1 MSFLSGLIGGAVGS
15 AVSSAIKNQNK
26 GSSSSS
32 GSSGGSSSSS
42 AKYPSTTVSKP
53 SSKPSYDS
61 NIDYQ
66 AEIDKAV
73 ADGDYAKA
81 AIYEQQRNQKIKDM
95 GLNYGTTNKYS
106 QYLNGGSGSSGSS
119 NIRLPGLG
127 GDLVSGVMGNVMG
140 NIFGQTAGSLVSG
153 SNNQQSAGHPVI
165 NWNPNEAPYYGNY
178 TGQTWS
184 KDVDHMA
191 RMEDAAKNKNWAAAA
206 IEEQN
211 RNNKID
217 ALGLPYE
224 KTYKYVQ
231 YLGGTSLKSIADLY
245 DPVTKTFHITADDP
259 NSKNTGAGKGLTEAD
274 LTWAKG
280 SAAYNQDFKKYMD
293 DMAARIAVYEAS
305 SDPVLRAHLPGMYNA
320 MANYENQRNAKLI
333 AMGRGDLVTN
343 DWQAY
348 SHSTKGWEKDIN
360 DVGNGA
366 GMLSAEQI
374 AGAEQTAA
382 KLQNAF
388 EQATNDYQR
397 EEIWKDLASLNLMLG
412 RAWDASTR
420 QWSASTVSPVKDYYG
435 SSGGAYSYGAMTN
448 GSMTGDAAQA
458 LARQLQQDRLT
469 ARDNYGSDGVNW
481 YDNPESLLSGK
492 PRIPA
497 NGNLWP
503 NVNGWTIPDL
513 QSDFEMA
520 KVRGDQAAMDAAH
533 AAAEAIRQSQGY
545 SGGPDGS
552 QKISLNGTESTGSKL
567 DHALGLP
574 GLGGNMVSNVVG
586 NVVGNAL
593 GSLVPGALAGQ
604 QTGAV
609 QMPQVTTDDYLD
621 EYYAAQQGYRDYMEQ
636 AAQNAQSAIQA
647 GVDSAV
653 AGLNNQKGTIQ
664 QAGDVANQAAQ
675 QTYMDVINPNGATAE
690 QLAALGLRSSG
701 LTESSVISA
710 GNTLQSSI
718 NSNLQNVNNQLAQI
732 DLAITQAKSQ
742 GNIAAAQALEQYYSQ
757 IASQMMNDA
766 NTILAYR
773 QNQQAQQ
780 MQYQQWLYEMQQSA
794 TQNAW
799 NQQFQ
804 QQQFDWDKQQAQW
817 GQYNTES
824 DRRLQNQMSNRNAL
838 LALMQYGYKPTAQ
851 DAANTGYTLA
861 QLNAMYNSIKNAIQ
875 SGLYG

>member
-1 MSFLSGLIGGAVGS
+1 MSFLSGLIGGAIGS
-15 AVSSAIKNQNK
+15 AVSNTIKNQNK
-26 GSSSSS
+26 GSSS
-32 GSSGGSSSSS
+32 GGSGGSSSSP

-53 SSKPSYDS
+53 SSKPSYDP
-61 NIDYQ
+61 NRDYQ
-66 AEIDKAV
+66 ADIDKAV

-127 GDLVSGVMGNVMG
+127 GDLVSGVMGNVLG
-140 NIFGQTAGSLVSG
+140 NVFGQTAGSLVSG

-280 SAAYNQDFKKYMD
+280 SATYNQDFQKYMD

-305 SDPVLRAHLPGMYNA
+305 DDPVLQSHLPGMYNA

-343 DWQAY
+343 KWQAY

-366 GMLSAEQI
+366 SMLSAEQI

-664 QAGDVANQAAQ
+664 QAGDIANQAAQ

-742 GNIAAAQALEQYYSQ
+742 GDIAAAQALEQYYSQ

-773 QNQQAQQ
+773 QQQQAQQ
-780 MQYQQWLYEMQQSA
+780 QQLQQWLYEMQQSA